1 MFELFTKSLN
11 GLPITRKKSAVIELK
26 ELLKKDKERKE
37 KKKSFDETVEIV
49 KKVKVKE
56 KDKTV
61 RTPAEVPVPVPVPV
75 PREEAAYNTWSAE
88 RRAALLGHGL
98 SAEQVNKVNIIDFRV

>member
-26 ELLKKDKERKE
+26 EILRKDKERKE

-49 KKVKVKE
+49 KKVKAKE
-56 KDKTV
+56 KEKTV
-61 RTPAEVPVPVPVPV
+61 RTPAEVPVPVPASRDDV
-75 PREEAAYNTWSAE
+75 AFNTWSAE
-88 RRAALLGHGL
+88 RRAGLLGHGL
-98 SAEQVNKVNIIDFRV
+98 TAEQVNQVNIIGLLRV